1 MKSSKNEFLYVRLL
15 KNIYMKSSKRRRPA
29 SWCTGGHG
37 ARQERSQFC
46 FHSQPSVPPC
56 LPPSSLSL
64 PSSSQP
70 SDSSCLS
77 PSSPP
82 QQTSSVSCCLSSS
95 SPITTFFCFFL
106 LTSYFTTSSLSLPW
120 SFLLDQPP
128 TSSSPPPP
136 INIKSQIFWLCPVW
150 KIFIMYLNSCHIFV
164 KVETCALSSSP
175 SLVVCIINVC
185 RILNAMLIEFNTEGY
200 WNSKNSSSQGRKKV
214 MENWECSYL
223 ILMEVIQLL
232 KKKTNYIISEYM
244 EFCATHSK
252 TLA

>member
-1 MKSSKNEFLYVRLL
+1 MAVTTTVIQYNTVVNHGLYSSWFKYDSICEELKACWKSVYMKSSKNEFLFVRLL

-37 ARQERSQFC
+37 ARQERPQFC

-106 LTSYFTTSSLSLPW
+106 LISYFTTSSLSLPR
-120 SFLLDQPP
+120 SFLPGQPP
-128 TSSSPPPP
+128 T
-136 INIKSQIFWLCPVW
+136 
-150 KIFIMYLNSCHIFV
+150 
-164 KVETCALSSSP
+164 
-175 SLVVCIINVC
+175 
-185 RILNAMLIEFNTEGY
+185 
-200 WNSKNSSSQGRKKV
+200 
-214 MENWECSYL
+214 
-223 ILMEVIQLL
+223 LL
-232 KKKTNYIISEYM
+232 FTTTSD
-244 EFCATHSK
+244 
-252 TLA
+252 